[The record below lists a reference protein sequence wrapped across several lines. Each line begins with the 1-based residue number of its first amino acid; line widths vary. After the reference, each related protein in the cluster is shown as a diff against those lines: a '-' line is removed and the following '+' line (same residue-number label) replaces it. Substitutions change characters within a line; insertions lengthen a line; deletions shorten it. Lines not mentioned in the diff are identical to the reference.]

1 MGCFPMKI
9 HIQLCGS
16 QSMTRCYTDTTRML
30 LRPSIHMSSKQKV
43 YILQVTILHNCLG
56 SSNTFL
62 CWLENK
68 LYRSVKLFSY
78 LTQ

>member
-1 MGCFPMKI
+1 
-9 HIQLCGS
+9 
-16 QSMTRCYTDTTRML
+16 ML
-30 LRPSIHMSSKQKV
+30 LRPSIHMSTKQKV
-43 YILQVTILHNCLG
+43 YILQVTILHNCPG

-68 LYRSVKLFSY
+68 LYRSVKLFSH